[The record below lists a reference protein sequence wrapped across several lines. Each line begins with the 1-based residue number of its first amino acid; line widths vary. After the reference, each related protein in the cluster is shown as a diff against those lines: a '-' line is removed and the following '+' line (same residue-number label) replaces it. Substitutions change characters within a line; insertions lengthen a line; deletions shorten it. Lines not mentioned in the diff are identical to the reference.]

1 MKNRRALPSI
11 LILLALWLV
20 VFSTPASAQ
29 IRGFMHIGVT
39 GSTYRGGSLEDA
51 SPIYRFGG
59 GGGLRYQYPSGLEFE
74 TGLDYVVKGGELR
87 GTLDDI
93 PIIGVSEITYV
104 SLPILIG
111 YRLQVP
117 GRIQPR
123 LTFGP
128 SMSFKTDARIT
139 YRAVGGSIEQ
149 SNVDEGIQERDL
161 GWVFGVDTNVLV
173 GSETLTAGIRLT
185 LGNSNARTADPEV
198 LHTTVG
204 FYTGIVF

>member
-1 MKNRRALPSI
+1 MTRLPAAPA
-11 LILLALWLV
+11 LILLAVLMAWL
-20 VFSTPASAQ
+20 PAPAYAQ
-29 IRGFMHIGVT
+29 IRGFMHAGVT
-39 GSTYRGGSLEDA
+39 GSSYRGGNLQDS

-59 GGGLRYQYPSGLEFE
+59 GGGLRYQYPNGLEFE

-111 YRLQVP
+111 FRLQSA

-123 LTFGP
+123 VIFGP
-128 SMSFKTDARIT
+128 AMSFKTDARIT
-139 YRAVGGSIEQ
+139 YRAVGGNIKQ
-149 SNVDEGIQERDL
+149 SNADDGIQERDL
-161 GWVFGVDTNVLV
+161 GWVFGLDANTRL
-173 GSETLTAGIRLT
+173 GSETLTAGLRLT
-185 LGNSNARTADPEV
+185 LGNSNARTSDPEV
-198 LHTTVG
+198 LHTTLG